1 MKVALK
7 NAGVCRKTL
16 KIEVPAEDVA
26 QERAE
31 LLSVYAKG
39 VALPGFR
46 KGRAPKHLVE
56 KKFAK
61 EMTADLK
68 DRIVPKFYHEAVRSE
83 ELNIVSV
90 VDVGEPAL
98 EDGKPLT
105 FEVTV
110 DVEPEFKIP
119 KYRGISIKT
128 EKTDVDEKQ
137 VDDMVMSI
145 RRQQATFEDI
155 DNRPA
160 AEGDMVQVSYESTL
174 DGDPLEQKVPEARGM
189 GQGSGY
195 WITCDDE
202 SFLPGMG
209 RALIGASIGDR
220 QEIPVEFPADFIV
233 KELAGLKADFK
244 VEVTG
249 LRETKLPDFDE
260 AFLEKLRVESEQ
272 ELRDNIRTHLEEQ
285 AAAREKNRQQD
296 LICEHLLKKTRMEV
310 PETAVQQQTRSVLY
324 DLTRQRMARGMT
336 QEQIGA
342 QRDDLVEEAKTKAE
356 EQVRLRYILRAIAE
370 AESIG
375 VDDQEVSAEIARM
388 AVQRQQDAGT
398 LRGELEK
405 EGQLD
410 AVREQ
415 IQVGKTI
422 EFLLEHAKIK

>member
-1 MKVALK
+1 MKVSLK
-7 NAGVCRKTL
+7 NAGSCRKTM
-16 KIEVPAEDVA
+16 KIEVPADDVA

-39 VALPGFR
+39 VSLPGFR

-68 DRIVPKFYHEAVRSE
+68 DRLVPKFYHEAVRSE
-83 ELNIVSV
+83 DLKVVSV
-90 VDVGEPAL
+90 VDVGEPHVV
-98 EDGKPLT
+98 EGKPLV
-105 FEVTV
+105 FDVTV
-110 DVEPEFKIP
+110 DVEPDFKMP
-119 KYRGISIKT
+119 KYRGISIKA

-137 VDDMVMSI
+137 VDDMVESI
-145 RRQQATFEDI
+145 RRQHATFEDI
-155 DNRPA
+155 EDRPA

-174 DGDPLEQKVPEARGM
+174 DGEPLEQKVPEARGM

-209 RALIGASIGDR
+209 RALIGASIGD
-220 QEIPVEFPADFIV
+220 QKEVPVAFPEDFIV

-249 LRETKLPDFDE
+249 LRETRLPAFDDDF
-260 AFLEKLRVESEQ
+260 LKQLRVESEQ
-272 ELRDNIRTHLEEQ
+272 ELRDNVRTHLEEQ
-285 AAAREKNRQQD
+285 AAAREKGRRQD
-296 LICEHLLKKTRMEV
+296 LICEHLLKKTRMDV

-336 QEQIGA
+336 QDQIGA
-342 QRDDLVEEAKTKAE
+342 QREDLIEEAKTKAE
-356 EQVRLRYILRAIAE
+356 EQVRLRYILGAIAE
-370 AESIG
+370 AEG
-375 VDDQEVSAEIARM
+375 LEVADQEVAAEIARM
-388 AVQRQQDAGT
+388 AVQRQQDAAA

-405 EGQLD
+405 EGQID

-415 IQVGKTI
+415 IRVGKTI
-422 EFLLEHAKIK
+422 EFLLENAKVK